1 LAEKMSKLPRSESLI
16 QLGADLPK
24 GVIVM
29 WHGNRK
35 DMPRHWHE
43 CDGTEGTPD
52 LLTFASQM
60 GLCIIKKVK

>member
-1 LAEKMSKLPRSESLI
+1 
-16 QLGADLPK
+16 
-24 GVIVM
+24 M